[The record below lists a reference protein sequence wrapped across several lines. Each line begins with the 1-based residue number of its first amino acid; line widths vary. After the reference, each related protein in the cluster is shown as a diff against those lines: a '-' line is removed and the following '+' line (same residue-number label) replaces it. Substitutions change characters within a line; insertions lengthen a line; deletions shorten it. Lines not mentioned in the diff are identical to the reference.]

1 MNKKVFNK
9 TFIVPASAIDTMGHV
24 NNLTYLE
31 WCLKAAQGHWKSLAD
46 DAVLKKYIWY
56 VLEHQ
61 IRYKTA
67 AFEGDELQIETWV
80 TTAEGVRSER
90 KYKIHR
96 PSDGKTIVEAQTLWC
111 LLDAH
116 TEKPTAITEEIRT
129 LFL

>member
-1 MNKKVFNK
+1 MFNK

-31 WCLKAAQGHWKSLAD
+31 WCLESAELHWKTLAD
-46 DAVLKKYIWY
+46 ESILKKYVWY

-67 AFEGDELQIETWV
+67 AFEEDELQIETWV

-90 KYKIHR
+90 QYRIHR
-96 PSDGKTIVEAQTLWC
+96 PSDGKAIIEAQTLWC

-116 TEKPTAITEEIRT
+116 TEKPIAITEEIRT